1 MFKVNENVNA
11 NIIYK
16 KECDIY
22 IYNLNKQKIYNYY
35 KENSKQKYN

>member
-22 IYNLNKQKIYNYY
+22 IQLKQTKMYSYF